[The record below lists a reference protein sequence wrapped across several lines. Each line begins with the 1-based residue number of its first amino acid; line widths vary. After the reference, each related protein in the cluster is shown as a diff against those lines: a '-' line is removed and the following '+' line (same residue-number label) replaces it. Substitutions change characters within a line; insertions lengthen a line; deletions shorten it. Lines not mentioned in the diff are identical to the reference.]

1 MTDPGETGSQASR
14 WIELLS
20 SSDSNQR
27 AEGAAALYEAA
38 YQLFTSAAN
47 NWMRDDEFRA
57 LVRSPDEA
65 GEDSADAMPAVVA
78 GLAVNPVNFER
89 IRAANGAPR
98 MANVP
103 PDQDAKEFE
112 LHVDI
117 AKGRRANIDIL
128 TTREPER
135 TGAIARFLQKF
146 GEGIQQIEI
155 YVRDVERAT
164 QILRSRF
171 GLAPI
176 YPNTRAGGDGTR
188 VNFFLAEATN
198 GKKVLIELVEATAE
212 PSD

>member
-1 MTDPGETGSQASR
+1 
-14 WIELLS
+14 
-20 SSDSNQR
+20 
-27 AEGAAALYEAA
+27 
-38 YQLFTSAAN
+38 
-47 NWMRDDEFRA
+47 MRDDEFRA

-65 GEDSADAMPAVVA
+65 RVEPAEAMPAVVA

-89 IRAANGAPR
+89 IRAASGAPR

-112 LHVDI
+112 LHIDI

-128 TTREPER
+128 TTREPGGA
-135 TGAIARFLQKF
+135 GAIARFLQKF

-171 GLAPI
+171 GLSPI
-176 YPNTRAGGDGTR
+176 YPNTRAGADGTR
-188 VNFFLAEATN
+188 VNFFLAQAAN

-212 PSD
+212 TE

>member
-1 MTDPGETGSQASR
+1 MTDPGETASQASR

-20 SSDSNQR
+20 SSDSNRR

-47 NWMRDDEFRA
+47 AWMTDDEFRA

-65 GEDSADAMPAVVA
+65 GAASEAMPAVVA
-78 GLAVNPVNFER
+78 GLAVNPVSFER

-117 AKGRRANIDIL
+117 AKGCRANIDIL
-128 TTREPER
+128 TTREPGGA
-135 TGAIARFLQKF
+135 GAIARFLQKF

-155 YVRDVERAT
+155 YVRDAERAT
-164 QILRSRF
+164 QILRSRY
-171 GLAPI
+171 GLSPI
-176 YPNTRAGGDGTR
+176 YPNTRAGADGTR
-188 VNFFLAEATN
+188 VNFFLAQAAN

-212 PSD
+212 PGP